1 MARQPRQGEVAWS
14 QTEKINAELFAFTY
28 GSLVVKLIKELESLS
43 KVNSTLDEMGYNI
56 GMRLID
62 DFLSKNE
69 VNCDKLSDTAEIIAK
84 VGFKAYLG
92 ITCEVANWSEE
103 TKEYPKEFSLIVSE
117 NPMTEY
123 VELREDYRELSYC
136 NLICGVIR
144 GCLHMLKFESRVFVL
159 KDSLK
164 GDDVTE
170 IRVVVTSRKDDEYE
184 PDDDA

>member
-84 VGFKAYLG
+84 VSRNLG
-92 ITCEVANWSEE
+92 A
-103 TKEYPKEFSLIVSE
+103 
-117 NPMTEY
+117 PMTGIGMDNIQERFA
-123 VELREDYRELSYC
+123 E
-136 NLICGVIR
+136 R
-144 GCLHMLKFESRVFVL
+144 GW
-159 KDSLK
+159 
-164 GDDVTE
+164 
-170 IRVVVTSRKDDEYE
+170 
-184 PDDDA
+184 